1 MKADEA
7 RPHYEALYTA
17 YQRLEDV
24 ILEDLKAQIRPDDL
38 THVHEDPGGRASAFN
53 EGARMVWCGPDP
65 TPPGG
70 WPCMSCAGVTSSV
83 STLN

>member
-1 MKADEA
+1 MKPEEA

-38 THVHEDPGGRASAFN
+38 THVHDDPGGRASAFN
-53 EGARMVWCGPDP
+53 EGARMVWLHIQKRRSLTP
-65 TPPGG
+65 T
-70 WPCMSCAGVTSSV
+70 AIE
-83 STLN
+83 TLIAQHRGQNG